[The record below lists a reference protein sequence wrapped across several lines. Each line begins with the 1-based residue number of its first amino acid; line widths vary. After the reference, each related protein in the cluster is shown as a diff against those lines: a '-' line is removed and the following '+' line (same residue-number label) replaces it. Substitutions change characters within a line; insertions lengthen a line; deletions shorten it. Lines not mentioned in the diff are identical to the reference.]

1 MYYPQANVDVER
13 WNSVL
18 KNDVQSA
25 VVKKESINQNVLK
38 LLACY
43 HATTHATT
51 GEKPCK
57 LLHGRDMHR
66 QLDIAGFQKE
76 QKEVDLEK
84 VRDKV
89 KHKQNMEN
97 QNADK
102 RRNVKEPMLKPG
114 DLVKLRQP

>member
-1 MYYPQANVDVER
+1 M
-13 WNSVL
+13 L

-25 VVKKESINQNVLK
+25 VVKKESTKENVLK

-43 HATTHATT
+43 RATINAPT

-76 QKEVDLEK
+76 QREVDLEK

-89 KHKQNMEN
+89 KHRQNMEN
-97 QNADK
+97 QDADK
-102 RRNVKEPMLKPG
+102 RRNEKEPVVKPG
-114 DLVKLRQP
+114 DLVKLRKP